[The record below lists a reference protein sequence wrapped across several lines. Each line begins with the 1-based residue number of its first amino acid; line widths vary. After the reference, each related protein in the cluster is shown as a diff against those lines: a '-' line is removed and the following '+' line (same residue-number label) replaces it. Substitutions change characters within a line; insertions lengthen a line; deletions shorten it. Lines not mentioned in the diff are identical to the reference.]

1 VKRKH
6 GSWETVRDTNVTS
19 FNWSLNSDDQ
29 LGYLRVYPQKAQ
41 AKTFVYDKYGNL
53 VRIVSEENLST
64 YYEYNPF
71 GHLVQMRD
79 DDGVSFKV
87 HHREY
92 RNKFDS
98 VNKETEAK

>member
-1 VKRKH
+1 MPKNE
-6 GSWETVRDTNVTS
+6 SWNSTREVYERP
-19 FNWSLNSDDQ
+19 FNLPLKAGDQ
-29 LGYLRVYPQKAQ
+29 LGYLRIYPKNAQ